1 MRELKFRAW
10 VKDATTGEWRMCNR
24 VRWLDLDNQRIC
36 TESGMQPDEFV
47 LMQYTGLKDRNG
59 REIYEG
65 DILICK
71 ENRSI
76 HVVTVVWDR
85 SGYWTYKDY
94 SKELRGGY
102 LTDLRRVEVI
112 GNIYENPELLE

>member
-1 MRELKFRAW
+1 MREIKFRAW
-10 VKDATTGEWRMCNR
+10 VKDATTGERMCNR

-36 TESGMQPDEFV
+36 TESGMQPDEFI
-47 LMQYTGLKDRNG
+47 LMQYTGLKDKNG

-65 DILICK
+65 DILIGK
-71 ENRSI
+71 ERELI
-76 HVVTVVWDR
+76 CVVTVVWDR
-85 SGYWTYKDY
+85 SGYWTYKGY